1 MSSKIEG
8 GDWLGDSSEE
18 DTRDHLYRAGAYNYL
33 AALIRAEP
41 PAELLQQV
49 SRFADIDADAGDI
62 EAAMAQ
68 LGRAAQKST
77 ETEIG
82 DEFFRVFI
90 GLGRGE
96 LVPYGSWYQ
105 TGFLMEKPLG
115 ELRDDLKQLG
125 FERDSSMHEP
135 EDHVAALWEVMAML
149 IEEGRDLDTQKQFF
163 EKHLGGWIDRFNQDL
178 ATAKSATFY
187 RAVARFAAALTDFE
201 RGYMS
206 MEV

>member
-1 MSSKIEG
+1 MVSPIEVSESG
-8 GDWLGDSSEE
+8 GEE
-18 DTRDHLYRAGAYNYL
+18 ARDHLYRAGAYNYL
-33 AALIRAEP
+33 AALIRVEP

-49 SRFADIDADAGDI
+49 SRFADIDNDAGDI
-62 EAAMAQ
+62 EAAMAT
-68 LGRAAQKST
+68 LGVAAQTCT
-77 ETEIG
+77 ETEIR

-125 FERDSSMHEP
+125 FERDSSMREP

-149 IEEGRDLDTQKQFF
+149 IEEGRDLDTQRWFF
-163 EKHLGGWIDRFNQDL
+163 EKHLGAWIDRFNQDL

-187 RAVARFAAALTDFE
+187 KAVARFAAAFTDFE
-201 RGYMS
+201 RGYMG